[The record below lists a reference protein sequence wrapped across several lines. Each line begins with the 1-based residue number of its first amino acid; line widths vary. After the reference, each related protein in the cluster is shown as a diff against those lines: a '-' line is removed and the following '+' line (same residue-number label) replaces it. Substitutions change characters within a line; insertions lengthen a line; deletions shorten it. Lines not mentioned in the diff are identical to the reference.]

1 MEKHYMNKI
10 PESSLPKAKEVRDI
24 ALALISGEAEKIVN
38 SEFINKHDYYNE
50 DGSKI
55 EDFDKAVYETYSYD
69 LNQSSSYILTA
80 YELDKQNYSQ
90 IAKYAGDYEFATNDN
105 YDKLYIE
112 FEIYHSPEI
121 KGNLVISNDGE
132 YHIVTTDGSFRILKV
147 ESGELDTT
155 SPLYNLA
162 DQIALR
168 HEQVHFDQ
176 IQPERGFEESAHY
189 YKISDINEFHSE
201 EEYKEY
207 KLDHLRAMSG
217 VDLSRASH
225 HNAVRN
231 LLDSLDETSHII
243 IEGGDYSSD
252 HSFIMEVDGNIFY
265 HERNGN
271 GIMADSKFKFVE
283 EGDDF
288 TFKGTEATAG
298 KDILLAFR
306 MGLVADGFTIKE
318 NHVEHDEPEAEPE
331 VKKTRT
337 RKPGM

>member
-1 MEKHYMNKI
+1 MNKI

-24 ALALISGEAEKIVN
+24 ALALISGEAEKIVA
-38 SEFINKHDYYNE
+38 SEYINKHDYYNE

-55 EDFDKAVYETYSYD
+55 ADFDEAVYETYSYD

-105 YDKLYIE
+105 CDKLYIE

-121 KGNLVISNDGE
+121 KGSLVISNDGE
-132 YHIVTTDGSFRILKV
+132 YHIVTTDGSFRILKL
-147 ESGELDTT
+147 ESGEFDTT

-168 HEQVHFDQ
+168 HEQVHFDK

-189 YKISDINEFHSE
+189 YKIADINYFHSD

-207 KLDHLRAMSG
+207 KLDHLRAMSDA
-217 VDLSRASH
+217 DLSRASH
-225 HNAVRN
+225 HNAVRY
-231 LLDSLDETSHII
+231 LLDSSDETSHII
-243 IEGGDYSSD
+243 VEDSDYSSD
-252 HSFIMEVDGNIFY
+252 RSFIMEVDGNIFY
-265 HERNGN
+265 HERNGK
-271 GIMADSKFKFVE
+271 GIMAKSSFKFVE

-298 KDILLAFR
+298 KDILQAFR
-306 MGLVADGFTIKE
+306 MGLVADGFTIEEK
-318 NHVEHDEPEAEPE
+318 HVENDKPEPE

-337 RKPGM
+337 LKPGR